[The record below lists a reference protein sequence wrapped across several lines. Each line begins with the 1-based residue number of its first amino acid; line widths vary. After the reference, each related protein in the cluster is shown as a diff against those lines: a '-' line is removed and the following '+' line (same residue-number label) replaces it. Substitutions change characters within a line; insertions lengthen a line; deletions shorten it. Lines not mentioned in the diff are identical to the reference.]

1 MCGRYA
7 GRLIG
12 ALVFAAKD
20 REPRA
25 GGATCRKGDCVTAG
39 ASEQKCNAC
48 VAKGRPVWV
57 PRARSTEVV
66 MVNWSDPQQVNC
78 PHYGKSQAE
87 LLPAAGDRADYR
99 CPTCGEFSI
108 SGTQEKRFAEGRESP
123 QDAQF
128 VVRGDGLRFLQ
139 PAFP

>member
-57 PRARSTEVV
+57 PRARSTAQALTLGLLLKPRLL
-66 MVNWSDPQQVNC
+66 S
-78 PHYGKSQAE
+78 GKYSFFRIPSFWLSPLVLA
-87 LLPAAGDRADYR
+87 LTHPLIPL
-99 CPTCGEFSI
+99 
-108 SGTQEKRFAEGRESP
+108 SGTSNHYAVQIWLHSS
-123 QDAQF
+123 
-128 VVRGDGLRFLQ
+128 GLLLLR
-139 PAFP
+139 